1 MAQWG
6 GNQNY
11 RPSKEGGSDKKRRAR
26 RGDASVSN
34 AANLKE
40 KTERRGRKK
49 DSESVET
56 EFRVGRTIAGSPNKA
71 RQRNLEHIAWRKK
84 RRIRNVFICGCIL
97 IIAVSVFVYG
107 MNYINKKKQEREA
120 QLLADNPVEPTVV
133 IVDENVGNNVSE
145 RTKTFVARLES
156 DAKDYGFEI
165 DHVTLPYQKAR
176 EILVYVK
183 GRNEYYKMS
192 IDRGSAVQAE
202 DMSRMVRYLDSKELQ
217 AEYVD
222 VRVEGRAYFK

>member
-11 RPSKEGGSDKKRRAR
+11 RPSKEGGSEKKKRRAR
-26 RGDASVSN
+26 KDNVAASDA
-34 AANLKE
+34 ALK
-40 KTERRGRKK
+40 TSERRNKAK
-49 DSESVET
+49 SADSAET

-84 RRIRNVFICGCIL
+84 RRIRNAFIYAGVL
-97 IIAVSVFVYG
+97 AIIAAGFIFG
-107 MNYINKKKQEREA
+107 INYINTKEKEREA
-120 QLLADNPVEPTVV
+120 QLLIDNPLEPTVA
-133 IVDENVGNNVSE
+133 IVDENVGNNISE
-145 RTKTFVARLES
+145 RTKVFVARLEA
-156 DAKDYGFEI
+156 DVKDYDLEI
-165 DHVTLPYQKAR
+165 DHVTLPFQKAR

-202 DMSRMVRYLDSKELQ
+202 DMSRMIRYLDRKELQ

-222 VRVEGRAYFK
+222 IRVEGRAYYK